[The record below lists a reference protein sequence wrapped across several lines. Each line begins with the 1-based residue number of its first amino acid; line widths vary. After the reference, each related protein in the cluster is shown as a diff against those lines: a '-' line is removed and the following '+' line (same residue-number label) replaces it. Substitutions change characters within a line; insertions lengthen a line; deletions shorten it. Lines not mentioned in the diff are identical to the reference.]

1 MVGVGK
7 LMKQAAKMQQ
17 QLQTLQDEM
26 AQTVIE
32 VSGGGGAVNI
42 KITLQQE
49 IKAIQLDPEFL
60 KEDRQLIEETLT
72 EAVRE
77 AVNRSKAQ
85 SEEKMSAITS
95 GFSLP
100 GMF

>member
-1 MVGVGK
+1 
-7 LMKQAAKMQQ
+7 MKQAAKMQQ